1 MTINLNI
8 LFPQHSPYY
17 IRIARFMPRVELV
30 QKHNFSARRLY
41 IRGNNG
47 KVCDVM
53 SACRLVMKLCDK
65 QLILN
70 KRKFVCGSSFQTRDI
85 SLLSRKARQM
95 LKQLN
100 FFRSDEGLTLETS
113 ALESLYQ
120 CTLSTQL
127 IKPNCLV
134 IPHRCS
140 ARVSLE
146 IYLFNQFFFRSTHIL
161 W

>member
-85 SLLSRKARQM
+85 SLLSRKPRQM
-95 LKQLN
+95 LKQLD
-100 FFRSDEGLTLETS
+100 FF
-113 ALESLYQ
+113 SLRRRANARNVSFRISLPVHIINPVDKTKLPCNTPPMQ
-120 CTLSTQL
+120 CQS
-127 IKPNCLV
+127 V
-134 IPHRCS
+134 
-140 ARVSLE
+140 
-146 IYLFNQFFFRSTHIL
+146 FRNL
-161 W
+161 PLK